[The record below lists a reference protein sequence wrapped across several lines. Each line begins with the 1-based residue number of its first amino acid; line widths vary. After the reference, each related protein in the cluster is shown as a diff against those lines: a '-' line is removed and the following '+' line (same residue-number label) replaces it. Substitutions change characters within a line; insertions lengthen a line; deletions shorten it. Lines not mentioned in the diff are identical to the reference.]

1 MPTRRFEPAR
11 IVLTP
16 YSTYWR
22 EIVVVLCLKAAAL
35 TVLYFLFFAP
45 ADRPAVMEQVVAHHL
60 LTTPRSGTGDEVKHD
75 R

>member
-1 MPTRRFEPAR
+1 
-11 IVLTP
+11 L
-16 YSTYWR
+16 R

-45 ADRPAVMEQVVAHHL
+45 ADRPTVTEQMVAHHL
-60 LTTPRSGTGDEVKHD
+60 LAPPGSGTDNEVNHD

>member
-1 MPTRRFEPAR
+1 MPTTRFEPYR
-11 IVLTP
+11 TILTP

-45 ADRPAVMEQVVAHHL
+45 ANRPTMTAQVVAYHL
-60 LTTPRSGTGDEVKHD
+60 LAPPGSGTDNEVNHD